1 MKWLIGTACVA
12 VIAASSLPA
21 LADNTRDDILE
32 MATPYCAHTYSGDEA
47 VECIKRQISAL
58 TRLAAL
64 KSLRGADVDAPL
76 KLCIA
81 GQFVDPESGVNF
93 DDAFKCVSARISS

>member
-1 MKWLIGTACVA
+1 MKWLIGSACVVA
-12 VIAASSLPA
+12 IAASAPA
-21 LADNTRDDILE
+21 SAENTEETVLA

-64 KSLRGADVDAPL
+64 KSLRGDTVDAPL
-76 KLCIA
+76 RSCVA
-81 GQFVDPESGVNF
+81 GQAPDEDGGVNF
-93 DDAFKCVSARISS
+93 SDAFKCVSARISSN